1 MDRGSFPMVPLL
13 ALRRRVPDDPAA
25 ERHARSGLLSDFI
38 LGSQDGIV
46 NVLAVLLGVAAAAL
60 QQYGSASIAFRV
72 IVAGGL
78 AATFGESISMG
89 AVAYTS
95 TLARRDHYL
104 SELAR
109 EEREMLEVPEVERRE
124 VRDVFE
130 RWGFAGQELEDAVNH
145 ICSKPRAWLEF
156 MMAHELQLAPL
167 EESQARKSA
176 ILVGFAAI
184 LGSLIPLVPFLVF
197 PSDIILGM
205 IGALVVAAV
214 VLFLIGWYKGKTTI
228 GRPYR
233 SGTQMLI
240 IGIVS
245 AVAGFLI
252 AYLVGAAP

>member
-1 MDRGSFPMVPLL
+1 MAHWL
-13 ALRRRVPDDPAA
+13 AFRRKTEDEATG
-25 ERHARSGLLSDFI
+25 ERHVRSGLLSDFI

-46 NVLAVLLGVAAAAL
+46 NVLAVLLGVAAAAM
-60 QQYGSASIAFRV
+60 QQYGSANVAFRV
-72 IVAGGL
+72 VVAGGL

-104 SELAR
+104 GELAR
-109 EEREMLEVPEVERRE
+109 EEKEMLEVPEIERQEVRE
-124 VRDVFE
+124 VFR
-130 RWGFAGQELEDAVNH
+130 RWGFEGHELEDAVNR
-145 ICSKPRAWLEF
+145 ICSKPRSWLEF

-167 EESQARKSA
+167 EENQARKSA
-176 ILVGFAAI
+176 VLVGFAAI
-184 LGSLIPLVPFLVF
+184 FGSLIPLVPFLVF

-205 IGALVVAAV
+205 LGSLVVAAV
-214 VLFLIGWYKGKTTI
+214 TLFVIGWYKGRMTI

-245 AVAGFLI
+245 AGAGFMI
-252 AYLVGAAP
+252 AYLVGAAPM